1 MKNEESRARER
12 GFTLIEILVVTAIL
26 LMVTLMAAPYLAT
39 QIQRSKLIGAANQA
53 VGVMRMARM
62 DAIKNSQCA
71 MVVID
76 PAQGNVQA
84 LSDRDANCVPSAPDV
99 RIGEMALP
107 KNVAFS
113 APGGKAGE
121 LSVKGFTTRAGLPS
135 MAVFRGDGSV
145 RDVGAFR
152 FEAQELGGRN
162 ANWLEV
168 NVDPAA
174 TARIELR
181 KWKGPANPDDT
192 ALNNDLNWHAN
203 GEGGSW
209 TWN

>member
-1 MKNEESRARER
+1 MTNQESRVRER

-71 MVVID
+71 MVLID
-76 PAQGNVQA
+76 PALGQMEA
-84 LSDRDANCVPSAPDV
+84 FSDRDGNCLRSAPDV
-99 RIGEMALP
+99 RIAQMVLP
-107 KNVAFS
+107 KNVTFT
-113 APGGKAGE
+113 APSGQAGA
-121 LSVKGFTTRAGLPS
+121 LSVKDFTGGV
-135 MAVFRGDGSV
+135 AVFKGDGSIE
-145 RDVGAFR
+145 DMGAFR
-152 FEAQELGGRN
+152 FQAQELGGRK

-168 NVDPAA
+168 NVSPEA

-181 KWKGPANPDDT
+181 KWKGPDNPDD
-192 ALNNDLNWHAN
+192 ASLRNDINWHAN
-203 GEGGSW
+203 GEGGNW

>member
-1 MKNEESRARER
+1 MTNQESRVRER

-62 DAIKNSQCA
+62 DAIKNSRCA
-71 MVVID
+71 MVRID
-76 PAQGNVQA
+76 PALGQMEA
-84 LSDRDANCVPSAPDV
+84 LSDLDGDCEPSAPDV
-99 RIGEMALP
+99 RIAQMVLP
-107 KNVAFS
+107 KNVTFT
-113 APGGKAGE
+113 APDGQAGVS
-121 LSVKGFTTRAGLPS
+121 SVRGFPDGV
-135 MAVFRGDGSV
+135 AVFESGGSIEEE
-145 RDVGAFR
+145 GAFR
-152 FEAQELGGRN
+152 FEARELGGRT

-168 NVDPAA
+168 NVSPKA

-181 KWKGPANPDDT
+181 KWNGAD
-192 ALNNDLNWHAN
+192 WHAN

>member
-1 MKNEESRARER
+1 MTNQESRVRER

-71 MVVID
+71 MVLID
-76 PAQGNVQA
+76 PALGQMEA
-84 LSDRDANCVPSAPDV
+84 FSDRDSNCQPSAPDV
-99 RIGEMALP
+99 RIAQMVLP

-113 APGGKAGE
+113 APGGKVGAD
-121 LSVKGFTTRAGLPS
+121 SVKGFSPLAGNPN
-135 MAVFRGDGSV
+135 MAKFLGNGSIEL
-145 RDVGAFR
+145 VGAFR
-152 FEAQELGGRN
+152 FEAQELGGRT

-168 NVDPAA
+168 NVAPAA

-181 KWKGPANPDDT
+181 KWKGPDGGD
-192 ALNNDLNWHAN
+192 LDNDINWHAN

-209 TWN
+209 TWK

>member
-1 MKNEESRARER
+1 MTNQESRVRER

-76 PAQGNVQA
+76 PALGQMEA
-84 LSDRDANCVPSAPDV
+84 YSDRDANCMPSAPDV
-99 RIGEMALP
+99 RISQMVLP
-107 KNVAFS
+107 KNVTFT
-113 APGGKAGE
+113 APNGQAGVD
-121 LSVKGFTTRAGLPS
+121 SVKRFTDWAGTKI
-135 MAVFRGDGSV
+135 AVFESNGSI
-145 RDVGAFR
+145 RRTGAFR
-152 FEAQELGGRN
+152 FQARELGGRT

-168 NVDPAA
+168 NVAPEA

-181 KWKGPANPDDT
+181 KWKGADGASVDE
-192 ALNNDLNWHAN
+192 DLNWHAN

>member
-1 MKNEESRARER
+1 MKNQESRVREQ
-12 GFTLIEILVVTAIL
+12 GFTLIEVLVVAVIL

-71 MVVID
+71 MVLID
-76 PAQGNVQA
+76 PAQGLVEA

-99 RIGEMALP
+99 RVGQAVLP
-107 KNVAFS
+107 KNVTFS
-113 APGGKAGE
+113 APGGGTGE
-121 LSVKGFTTRAGLPS
+121 SSIKGFDVPGSPR
-135 MAVFRGDGSV
+135 MAVFQGDGSV
-145 RDVGAFR
+145 KAVGAFR
-152 FEAQELGGRN
+152 FEARELGGRK

-168 NVDPAA
+168 NVAPTA
-174 TARIELR
+174 TARIEVR
-181 KWKGPANPDDT
+181 KWKGPDNPGAAVDAD
-192 ALNNDLNWHAN
+192 ANWHAN
-203 GEGGSW
+203 GEGGGW